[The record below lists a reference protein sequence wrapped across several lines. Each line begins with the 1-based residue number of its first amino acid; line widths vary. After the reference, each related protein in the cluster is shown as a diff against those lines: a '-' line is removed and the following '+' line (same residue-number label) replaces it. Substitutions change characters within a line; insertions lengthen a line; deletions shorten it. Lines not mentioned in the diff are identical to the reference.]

1 MKKFLLIFAVMLT
14 LGIAQPAKAGIEFGL
29 EAGMNLSKLSVSKNL
44 KQFTDPQNRYGF
56 YVGPKMNFN
65 FLGFGGDVALLY
77 NQRRLSLTD
86 HTSKTFR
93 SVEVPVN
100 FRYTLGLSSLAA
112 VYASTGP
119 QFGFNIGSRKWG
131 LSNITE
137 GRVTDVLKRENMN
150 VSWNIGAGVKLAGH
164 IELGVGY
171 NIMLSKYAKT
181 YGADTYSFR
190 ANTFQVQVAYL
201 F

>member
-1 MKKFLLIFAVMLT
+1 
-14 LGIAQPAKAGIEFGL
+14 
-29 EAGMNLSKLSVSKNL
+29 MNLSKLSVSKNL

-100 FRYTLGLSSLAA
+100 FRYTLGLSSIAA

-119 QFGFNIGSRKWG
+119 QFGFNIGNRKWG
-131 LSNITE
+131 IADITE
-137 GRVTDVLKRENMN
+137 GRITDAFKRENMN
-150 VSWNIGAGVKLAGH
+150 VSWNIGAGVKLLGH
-164 IELGVGY
+164 VELGVGY
-171 NIMLSKYAKT
+171 NIMLSKYSKT
-181 YGADTYSFR
+181 YGAGTYSFR
-190 ANTFQVQVAYL
+190 ANTFQVQAAYL

>member
-1 MKKFLLIFAVMLT
+1 MLT
-14 LGIAQPAKAGIEFGL
+14 FGIAQPAKAGIEFGL

-100 FRYTLGLSSLAA
+100 FRYTLGLSSIAA
-112 VYASTGP
+112 VYASIGP
-119 QFGFNIGSRKWG
+119 QFGFNIGNRKWG
-131 LSNITE
+131 ITDITE
-137 GRVTDVLKRENMN
+137 GRIADAFKRENMN
-150 VSWNIGAGVKLAGH
+150 VSWNIGVGVKLAGH
-164 IELGVGY
+164 VELGIGY
-171 NIMLSKYAKT
+171 NILLSKYAKT
-181 YGADTYSFR
+181 YGAGTYSFR
-190 ANTFQVQVAYL
+190 ANTFQVQAAYL

>member
-1 MKKFLLIFAVMLT
+1 MLT

-100 FRYTLGLSSLAA
+100 FRYTLGLSSIAA

-119 QFGFNIGSRKWG
+119 QFGFNIGNRKWG
-131 LSNITE
+131 ITDITE
-137 GRVTDVLKRENMN
+137 GRIADAFKRENMN
-150 VSWNIGAGVKLAGH
+150 VSWNFGAGVKVFKHLEAG
-164 IELGVGY
+164 LNY
-171 NIMLSKYAKT
+171 NLMLSRYANPIKEIT
-181 YGADTYSFR
+181 GQNVNASDYHFHTNTFSFR
-190 ANTFQVQVAYL
+190 VAYL

>member
-1 MKKFLLIFAVMLT
+1 MLT
-14 LGIAQPAKAGIEFGL
+14 LGIAQPAKAGIEFGI

-100 FRYTLGLSSLAA
+100 FRYTLGLSSIAA

-119 QFGFNIGSRKWG
+119 QFGFIIGNRKWG
-131 LSNITE
+131 ITDITG
-137 GRVTDVLKRENMN
+137 GRIADAFKRENMN

-164 IELGVGY
+164 VELGIGY
-171 NIMLSKYAKT
+171 NIMLSKYSKT
-181 YGADTYSFR
+181 YGAGTYSFR
-190 ANTFQVQVAYL
+190 ANTFQVQAAYL

>member
-1 MKKFLLIFAVMLT
+1 MLT
-14 LGIAQPAKAGIEFGL
+14 LGIAQPAKAGIEFGI

-100 FRYTLGLSSLAA
+100 FRYTLGLSSIAA

-119 QFGFNIGSRKWG
+119 QFGFNIGNCKWG
-131 LSNITE
+131 ITDITE
-137 GRVTDVLKRENMN
+137 GRIADAFKRENMN

-164 IELGVGY
+164 VELGIGY
-171 NIMLSKYAKT
+171 NIMLSKYSKT
-181 YGADTYSFR
+181 YGVGTYSFR
-190 ANTFQVQVAYL
+190 ANTFQVQAAYL

>member
-1 MKKFLLIFAVMLT
+1 MLT

-112 VYASTGP
+112 VYASPGP
-119 QFGFNIGSRKWG
+119 QFGFNIGNRKWG
-131 LSNITE
+131 IADITE
-137 GRVTDVLKRENMN
+137 GRITDAFKRENMK
-150 VSWNIGAGVKLAGH
+150 VSWNIGAGVKLLGH
-164 IELGVGY
+164 VELGVGY

-181 YGADTYSFR
+181 YGAGTYSFR
-190 ANTFQVQVAYL
+190 DNTFQVQVAYL

>member
-1 MKKFLLIFAVMLT
+1 MLT

-29 EAGMNLSKLSVSKNL
+29 EAGMNLSKLSVSK
-44 KQFTDPQNRYGF
+44 
-56 YVGPKMNFN
+56 N

-100 FRYTLGLSSLAA
+100 FRYTLGLSSIAA

-119 QFGFNIGSRKWG
+119 QFGFNIGNRKWG
-131 LSNITE
+131 ITDITE
-137 GRVTDVLKRENMN
+137 GRIADAFKRENMN
-150 VSWNIGAGVKLAGH
+150 VSWNIGVGVKLAGH
-164 IELGVGY
+164 VELGIGY
-171 NIMLSKYAKT
+171 NILLSKYAKT
-181 YGADTYSFR
+181 YGAGTYSFR
-190 ANTFQVQVAYL
+190 ANTFQVQAAYL

>member
-1 MKKFLLIFAVMLT
+1 MLT

-77 NQRRLSLTD
+77 NQRR
-86 HTSKTFR
+86 
-93 SVEVPVN
+93 
-100 FRYTLGLSSLAA
+100 YTLGLSSIAA

-119 QFGFNIGSRKWG
+119 QFGFNIGNHKWDITD
-131 LSNITE
+131 ITE
-137 GRVTDVLKRENMN
+137 GRIADAFKRENMN
-150 VSWNIGAGVKLAGH
+150 VSWNIGAGVKLLGH
-164 IELGVGY
+164 VELGIGY

-181 YGADTYSFR
+181 YGAGTYSFR
-190 ANTFQVQVAYL
+190 ANTFQVQAAYL

>member
-1 MKKFLLIFAVMLT
+1 MIFAVVLT

-100 FRYTLGLSSLAA
+100 FRYTLGLSSIAA

-119 QFGFNIGSRKWG
+119 QFGFNIGNCKWG
-131 LSNITE
+131 ITDITE
-137 GRVTDVLKRENMN
+137 GRIADAFKRENMN
-150 VSWNIGAGVKLAGH
+150 VSWNIGVGVKLAGH
-164 IELGVGY
+164 VELGIGY
-171 NIMLSKYAKT
+171 NIMLSKYSKT
-181 YGADTYSFR
+181 YGAGTYSFR
-190 ANTFQVQVAYL
+190 ANTFQVQAAYL

>member
-1 MKKFLLIFAVMLT
+1 MIFAVVLT

-100 FRYTLGLSSLAA
+100 FRYTLGLSSIAA

-119 QFGFNIGSRKWG
+119 QFGFNIGNCKWG
-131 LSNITE
+131 ITDITE
-137 GRVTDVLKRENMN
+137 GRIADAFKRENMN

-164 IELGVGY
+164 VELGIGY
-171 NIMLSKYAKT
+171 NIMLSKYSKT
-181 YGADTYSFR
+181 YGAGTYSFR
-190 ANTFQVQVAYL
+190 ANTFQVQAAYL

>member
-1 MKKFLLIFAVMLT
+1 MLT
-14 LGIAQPAKAGIEFGL
+14 LGIAQPAEAGIEFGL

-77 NQRRLSLTD
+77 SQRRLSLTD

-100 FRYTLGLSSLAA
+100 FRYTLGLSSIAA

-119 QFGFNIGSRKWG
+119 QFGFNIGNCKWG
-131 LSNITE
+131 ITDITE
-137 GRVTDVLKRENMN
+137 GRIADAFKRENMN

-164 IELGVGY
+164 VELGVGY
-171 NIMLSKYAKT
+171 NIMLSKYSKT
-181 YGADTYSFR
+181 YGAGTYSFR
-190 ANTFQVQVAYL
+190 ANTFQVQAAYL

>member
-1 MKKFLLIFAVMLT
+1 MKKCFLIFAVMLT

-86 HTSKTFR
+86 NTSKTFR

-100 FRYTLGLSSLAA
+100 FRYTLGLSSIVA

-119 QFGFNIGSRKWG
+119 QFGFNIGNHKWG
-131 LSNITE
+131 IADITE
-137 GRVTDVLKRENMN
+137 GRITDAFKRENMN
-150 VSWNIGAGVKLAGH
+150 VSWNVGAGVKLAGH
-164 IELGVGY
+164 VELGIGY
-171 NIMLSKYAKT
+171 NIMLSKYAKI
-181 YGADTYSFR
+181 YGADAYSFR
-190 ANTFQVQVAYL
+190 ANTFQVQAAYL

>member
-1 MKKFLLIFAVMLT
+1 MIFAVVLT

-100 FRYTLGLSSLAA
+100 FRYTLGLSSIAA

-119 QFGFNIGSRKWG
+119 QFGFNIGNRKWG
-131 LSNITE
+131 ITDITV
-137 GRVTDVLKRENMN
+137 GRIADAFKRENMN

-164 IELGVGY
+164 VELGIGY
-171 NIMLSKYAKT
+171 NIMLSKYSKT
-181 YGADTYSFR
+181 YGAGTYSFR
-190 ANTFQVQVAYL
+190 ANTFQVQAAYL

>member
-1 MKKFLLIFAVMLT
+1 MLT
-14 LGIAQPAKAGIEFGL
+14 LGIAQPAKAGIEFGI

-100 FRYTLGLSSLAA
+100 FRYTLGLSSIAA

-119 QFGFNIGSRKWG
+119 QFGFNIGNCKWG
-131 LSNITE
+131 ITDITV
-137 GRVTDVLKRENMN
+137 GRIADAFKRENMN

-164 IELGVGY
+164 VELGIGY
-171 NIMLSKYAKT
+171 NIMLSKYSKT
-181 YGADTYSFR
+181 YGAGTYSFR
-190 ANTFQVQVAYL
+190 ANTFQVQAAYL

>member
-1 MKKFLLIFAVMLT
+1 MLT
-14 LGIAQPAKAGIEFGL
+14 LGIAQPAKAGIEFGI

-100 FRYTLGLSSLAA
+100 FRYTLGLSSIVA

-119 QFGFNIGSRKWG
+119 QFGFNIGNRKWG
-131 LSNITE
+131 LSDITK
-137 GRVTDVLKRENMN
+137 GGIVDAFKRENMN

-164 IELGVGY
+164 VELGIGY
-171 NIMLSKYAKT
+171 NIMLSKYAKI
-181 YGADTYSFR
+181 YGADTYFFR
-190 ANTFQVQVAYL
+190 ANTFQVQAAYL

>member
-1 MKKFLLIFAVMLT
+1 MLT

-100 FRYTLGLSSLAA
+100 FRYTLGLSSIAA

-119 QFGFNIGSRKWG
+119 QFGFNIGNCKWG
-131 LSNITE
+131 ITDITE
-137 GRVTDVLKRENMN
+137 GRIADAFKRENMN

-164 IELGVGY
+164 VELGIGY
-171 NIMLSKYAKT
+171 NIMLSKYSKT
-181 YGADTYSFR
+181 YDAGTYSFR
-190 ANTFQVQVAYL
+190 ANTFQVQAAYL

>member
-1 MKKFLLIFAVMLT
+1 MKKCFLIFAVMLT

-119 QFGFNIGSRKWG
+119 QFGFNIGNRKWG
-131 LSNITE
+131 IADIT
-137 GRVTDVLKRENMN
+137 DAFKRENMN

-164 IELGVGY
+164 VELGIGY

-181 YGADTYSFR
+181 YGAGTYSFR

>member
-1 MKKFLLIFAVMLT
+1 MLT

-100 FRYTLGLSSLAA
+100 FRYTLGLSSIAA

-119 QFGFNIGSRKWG
+119 QFGFNIGNRKWG
-131 LSNITE
+131 ITDITE
-137 GRVTDVLKRENMN
+137 GRIATPENNVLSSTFTRKNMN
-150 VSWNIGAGVKLAGH
+150 VSWNIGVGVKLAGH
-164 IELGVGY
+164 VELGIGY
-171 NIMLSKYAKT
+171 NILLSKYAKT
-181 YGADTYSFR
+181 YGAGTYSFR
-190 ANTFQVQVAYL
+190 ANTFQVQAAYL